1 MLSPWGEPRSTRARP
16 VTCARGEGDGP
27 GTAGRRGGRTR
38 MPQPLDAGGAT
49 AGLPSTRPRPTPTP
63 RGSTEELRDDADV
76 WGMVR
81 RAQDGDAEAFGELY
95 DHYVTLVHR
104 YAYHR
109 VATGRRPRTS
119 PARRSC
125 GRCAGSTRCPSR
137 AATWVR
143 GWSPSRGTS
152 SAT

>member
-27 GTAGRRGGRTR
+27 GTAGRRGGRSR

-49 AGLPSTRPRPTPTP
+49 AGPPSTRARPTPTP
-63 RGSTEELRDDADV
+63 RSSTEELRDDTDVTEELADVLYEAPPADV

-81 RAQDGDAEAFGELY
+81 RAQEGNAEAFGELY

-109 VATGRRPRTS
+109 VGDR
-119 PARRSC
+119 
-125 GRCAGSTRCPSR
+125 
-137 AATWVR
+137 
-143 GWSPSRGTS
+143 
-152 SAT
+152 